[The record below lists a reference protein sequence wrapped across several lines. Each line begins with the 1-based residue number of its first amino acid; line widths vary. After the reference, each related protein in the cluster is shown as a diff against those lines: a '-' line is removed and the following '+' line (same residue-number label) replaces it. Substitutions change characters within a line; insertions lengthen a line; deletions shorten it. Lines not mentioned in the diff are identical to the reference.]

1 MNRIFRRYHRII
13 AIALF
18 LPLLLT
24 VATGLLVTV
33 LGEWLNQRDMAEFV
47 LRVHTLEIFH
57 LEGIYPILTGLGLLG
72 LLITGLTM
80 TGLFRTP
87 PKRRSEG
94 EG

>member
-24 VATGLLVTV
+24 VVTGIVVTI
-33 LGEWLNQRDMAEFV
+33 LDQWLRQEELAGFV
-47 LRVHTLEIFH
+47 LRLHTLEIFH
-57 LEGIYPILTGLGLLG
+57 LQGIYPLLNGLGLLG
-72 LLITGLTM
+72 LLVTGLSM
-80 TGLFRTP
+80 TGLLRNR
-87 PKRRSEG
+87 PKRKSEN

>member
-24 VATGLLVTV
+24 VITGLIVTV
-33 LGEWLNQRDMAEFV
+33 LGEWLDQKNLAEFV

-80 TGLFRTP
+80 TGLFRNP
-87 PKRRSEG
+87 PKRRSGG

>member
-1 MNRIFRRYHRII
+1 MNRIFRRYHRTI

-24 VATGLLVTV
+24 VLTGILVTILDQW
-33 LGEWLNQRDMAEFV
+33 LGQEELAGFV
-47 LRVHTLEIFH
+47 LRLHTLEIFH
-57 LEGIYPILTGLGLLG
+57 LQGIYPLLNGLGLVG

-80 TGLFRTP
+80 TGLLRNP
-87 PKRRSEG
+87 PKRRSGG